1 MDTCKNLLIGYE
13 KVMCYSNINIQGIW
27 DDLLNNPDFIYDLQM
42 ISCEIDI
49 SKYINP
55 KTSCL
60 LKIVQKTYMKYE
72 ENKIINNLETK
83 INSEDILN
91 KLKNIQK

>member
-13 KVMCYSNINIQGIW
+13 KVMCYGNINIQGIW

-60 LKIVQKTYMKYE
+60 LKIVQKSYMKYE
-72 ENKIINNLETK
+72 ENKIINNLENK